1 MRQVALI
8 AGHTGPKTGACS
20 PQGITPTLDEGTET
34 IWLRDEINKHLKA
47 KYNVSTVIDENKTK
61 LTQVIAFLKRKLF
74 GEDLS
79 IDIHF
84 NAAASKNANGS
95 EVLIPSNPTSF
106 EKRAAQEILF
116 TITSILGTRTR
127 GVKSEGSGQ
136 HSKLGMLSGFD
147 AQNILIEVCFCS
159 NQDDC
164 RKYFQNRDLLAEK
177 LADTIYKLIK

>member
-20 PQGITPTLDEGTET
+20 PAGITPTLDEGTET
-34 IWLRDEINKHLKA
+34 IWLRDAISKHLKEH
-47 KYNVSTVIDENKTK
+47 YNVSTIKDENKTK
-61 LTQVIAFLKRKLF
+61 LAQVISFLKRKLF

-84 NAAASKNANGS
+84 NASTSKNANGS
-95 EVLIPSNPTSF
+95 EVLVPFNASSF
-106 EKRAAQEILF
+106 ERRAAQEVLF

-127 GVKSEGSGQ
+127 GVKSEDSGQ
-136 HSKLGMLSGFD
+136 HSRLGMLSRFD

-164 RKYFQNRDLLAEK
+164 KKYFQNRDLLAEK